1 MHRTSGQIPR
11 HEKYPDSRIFN
22 RLPVFSYKLW
32 PDTIYCRK
40 TLMCGCLLWK
50 TEHFQEESLY
60 NMYVPVPLDIW
71 YPVFGVAEYSISSA
85 SPNPGLPSLIR
96 KASHN
101 VDPCGSRIANTGE
114 EKSVWTKSYRIPEIT
129 KAGSSRLAGFS
140 VHFSIQCFRSIFFE
154 SGSGFKRPLN
164 PDPQHCI
171 FPSLLLYTCSRP
183 CSSSTSRWP
192 PPRSCSTTASSSY
205 RSAPAHTVKLLAGG
219 S

>member
-1 MHRTSGQIPR
+1 
-11 HEKYPDSRIFN
+11 
-22 RLPVFSYKLW
+22 
-32 PDTIYCRK
+32 
-40 TLMCGCLLWK
+40 
-50 TEHFQEESLY
+50 
-60 NMYVPVPLDIW
+60 MYVPVPLDIW

-85 SPNPGLPSLIR
+85 SKPRTS
-96 KASHN
+96 SHI
-101 VDPCGSRIANTGE
+101 VDPCGSRI
-114 EKSVWTKSYRIPEIT
+114 R
-129 KAGSSRLAGFS
+129 SSRLAGFS